1 MLVAISTFFGVGSLA
16 EADLALAYKAKVP
29 VLMPLQLVLTEL
41 ESPLIVSEQLRFGA
55 LVTLDLKPHVNETST
70 T

>member
-1 MLVAISTFFGVGSLA
+1 MLVAISPSFGVDSLA
-16 EADLALAYKAKVP
+16 EADLALAYEAKVP
-29 VLMPLQLVLTEL
+29 VLTPHKLVLTEL
-41 ESPLIVSEQLRFGA
+41 ESPLIVSEQLLFGA

>member
-1 MLVAISTFFGVGSLA
+1 MLVAISTFFGVDSLA

-29 VLMPLQLVLTEL
+29 VLTPLQLVLTEL
-41 ESPLIVSEQLRFGA
+41 ESPLIVSGQLLFGA
-55 LVTLDLKPHVNETST
+55 LVTLDLTPHVNETRT

>member
-1 MLVAISTFFGVGSLA
+1 VAISPFFGVGSPA

-29 VLMPLQLVLTEL
+29 VLTPLQLVLTEL
-41 ESPLIVSEQLRFGA
+41 ESPLILSEQLLFCA
-55 LVTLDLKPHVNETST
+55 LVTLDLTPHVNETCT